1 MAAWLAPEGFTPL
14 DLSAVPDVG
23 LMLPFKAYLTSSFI
37 IGYLENELW
46 AIDYSKS
53 ARYEA
58 WKCEDD
64 YNYTGLYISNL
75 QIEIDLDS
83 AFDFPSGRCRYGAL
97 VRDTDKLYVVGSL
110 PHQPGHNRLFRL
122 VEGLEVG
129 GSKDQVGFSKWRI
142 KVGDDDKSNFVLD
155 FDLSAQSAWNA

>member
-1 MAAWLAPEGFTPL
+1 MAAWFAPEEFRPL

-46 AIDYSKS
+46 AIDYSQS

-58 WKCEDD
+58 SKCKDD

-83 AFDFPSGRCRYGAL
+83 AFDFPSSRFQYGAL
-97 VRDTDKLYVVGSL
+97 VRDTDKLYVLGSL
-110 PHQPGHNRLFRL
+110 PHRPGHTLLFRL

-129 GSKDQVGFSKWRI
+129 DSKDRVGFSKWRI
-142 KVGDDDKSNFVLD
+142 KVGDDDKRNFVLD
-155 FDLSAQSAWNA
+155 FDVSA